1 MLIHVDALVLVTF
14 ALLWILA
21 LVLTRVFFKPV
32 ARILGERSKRI
43 ETAKAETEATLEAYN
58 EDLRKVEEELKKART
73 ASAEIWDQA
82 ELEAL
87 KERSRLVQDIQA
99 ECRAQVKNA
108 RRELERHVE
117 ELKKEIDGRTDEIA
131 TDIERRILN

>member
-99 ECRAQVKNA
+99 ECRAQVENA